1 MPANTNQLFPLPT
14 GDNVALPNLS
24 FAQFL
29 SHYVGV
35 TVGKFD
41 TMTGDANEFAHGKGD
56 TQFFNLA
63 FNINPVALSVPYST
77 LGAGVIGLPTKDPNE
92 AIVSFL
98 VLSATGKASTV
109 RLRQFQRGDLCR

>member
-41 TMTGDANEFAHGKGD
+41 TMTGDVNEFAHGKGD

-63 FNINPVALSVPYST
+63 FNINPVALC
-77 LGAGVIGLPTKDPNE
+77 GAVLDAGRGSDRLADQRPQRGHRH
-92 AIVSFL
+92 ASSF
-98 VLSATGKASTV
+98 SRQPGRPAPPASTI
-109 RLRQFQRGDLCR
+109 